1 MFTLQLTFSILMSY
15 EQISKSQ
22 IKLTVFMPFF
32 FCVLCKPCFDLDI
45 SFKEL
50 NVQLDKF
57 FLQISQCCKERA
69 QHRGIIRRPSLYLL
83 ICLHV
88 NMNISLKR
96 SHLFKGTRDYKL
108 YKQLQTQ
115 FSDDL
120 FHASSMTSIMSF
132 CESYFGLWNDVRLIM
147 HDICNSILNF
157 PLFFHRTPVVR

>member
-22 IKLTVFMPFF
+22 IKLTVFMPLFYF
-32 FCVLCKPCFDLDI
+32 KNSRFLSNFLNNRVLTQTSIIPSRNKRF
-45 SFKEL
+45 
-50 NVQLDKF
+50 QLDKF
-57 FLQISQCCKERA
+57 FSANIYQCCKERA
-69 QHRGIIRRPSLYLL
+69 QHRGIIRRPFLYLL

-115 FSDDL
+115 FSDDV
-120 FHASSMTSIMSF
+120 FHASSMTSIMSEVA
-132 CESYFGLWNDVRLIM
+132 CHSVKVIWAFGM
-147 HDICNSILNF
+147 M
-157 PLFFHRTPVVR
+157 